1 MTRRG
6 EVAVAA
12 EASSWRTTG
21 ASRVIS
27 AVLARMPRRES
38 SRLQVGPSFI
48 LLPRCNGL
56 GELGGS
62 NDRPQNRRD
71 IAAGVLGDIAN
82 GHDEM
87 LIIGGE
93 RSPERPL
100 ERHLCETPFYLRM
113 GCEVL
118 RELA

>member
-21 ASRVIS
+21 ASRVMS
-27 AVLARMPRRES
+27 AVLARMPRRER
-38 SRLQVGPSFI
+38 SRRQVGASFI

-62 NDRPQNRRD
+62 NDGPQNRRD
-71 IAAGVLGDIAN
+71 VAAGVLHDVAH
-82 GHDEM
+82 GHDEV
-87 LIIGGE
+87 LVIGGG
-93 RSPERPL
+93 RSPQPPL
-100 ERHLCETPFYLRM
+100 APPLCETPLHPGV
-113 GCEVL
+113 GCGG
-118 RELA
+118 

>member
-6 EVAVAA
+6 EVVVAA
-12 EASSWRTTG
+12 EASSWRSTG

-56 GELGGS
+56 GELGGGH
-62 NDRPQNRRD
+62 DGPKNRRD
-71 IAAGVLGDIAN
+71 VAAGVLDDVAN
-82 GHDEM
+82 GHDEV
-87 LIIGGE
+87 LVIGGE

-100 ERHLCETPFYLRM
+100 E
-113 GCEVL
+113 G
-118 RELA
+118 